1 MNEKELKAGVENST
15 GTEKIKAILKY
26 SEFFRQSDA
35 SKSIQLAEE
44 ARQFAQ
50 ETGDV
55 VNESNAL
62 VSQAYAF
69 FYNSDFDSAQKILT
83 ELIQIGM
90 QFKNDNAL
98 GTANNLKGRIALKS
112 QNPLRALE
120 FNLKALDYYL
130 KDPRPGNLLSC
141 YNNIGTCHQH
151 QNQNEEALNYFQL
164 ALDEANKI
172 NHPAAQ
178 VILQNIGTIQYTQE
192 KYDEA
197 LESYQKAVI
206 FFEETNQL
214 TNLANANYNIGLTY
228 QKLGDYEKSLASF
241 DTAYKLQ
248 EQINDPKGFSYTC
261 NSIANS
267 LIEMKKFDQAYE
279 LLEES
284 YQIAK
289 EHDLKWN
296 LTTTSE
302 TFAKYW
308 EAVGDLKQTVKY
320 LRKVMVYTKEL
331 DQEINKAKLLE
342 MEAKY
347 KTKIYK
353 HQSEKLDD
361 ENKVMSDQIL
371 TLQKSL
377 HEQRL
382 LFDSL
387 QNEFQ
392 QAALK
397 INEQDDLL
405 SSQSRMAVMGEMISL
420 ISHQWR
426 QPLNTIGVMVQSFQD
441 AWNFDEL
448 TEEFINQ
455 QVEIAMDQIMYMS
468 DTINDFRNF
477 FKLEMSQIFNL
488 KDSITKATKL
498 FRFTMKENNI
508 KLITELSCDCSVSG
522 VPNDLVQV
530 LLNILHNASQAMA
543 IDHIQNPFI
552 KIELYL
558 NQNYASLHIS
568 NKGENISPEILAKLF
583 EPYFTTKGDKGTGIG
598 LYICRMI
605 IENKFQGSLTAQNL
619 PDGVNFSIQIPI
631 TTIDD

>member
-1 MNEKELKAGVENST
+1 MKEEEFKAKVENST
-15 GTEKIKAILKY
+15 GSDKIRALIEY

-35 SKSIQLAEE
+35 QKSVNLAEE
-44 ARQFAQ
+44 ARLLARDAGNTLA
-50 ETGDV
+50 EI
-55 VNESNAL
+55 NAL
-62 VSQAYAF
+62 TCQAYAY
-69 FYNSDFDSAQKILT
+69 FYNSKFDSAQHKIN
-83 ELIQIGM
+83 ELIQLGM
-90 QFKNDNAL
+90 QTNNNNTL
-98 GTANNLKGRIALKS
+98 GTAYNIKGRIALKS

-130 KDPRPGNLLSC
+130 KDPKPANLLSC

-151 QNQNEEALNYFQL
+151 QDQNEEALNYFQL

-172 NHPAAQ
+172 DHPAAQ
-178 VILQNIGTIQYTQE
+178 VILQNIGTIQFTQG
-192 KYDEA
+192 KYEEA
-197 LESYQKAVI
+197 LQSYQKAVI
-206 FFEETNQL
+206 FFTENNQL

-241 DTAYKLQ
+241 DNAYKLQ

-267 LIEMKKFDQAYE
+267 LIEMKEFDKALE
-279 LLEES
+279 LLEKA

-289 EHDLKWN
+289 EHDLIWN
-296 LTTTSE
+296 LMVTSE

-308 EAVGDLKQTVKY
+308 ETVGDFKNTIKY
-320 LRKVMVYTKEL
+320 LREVIVYSKEL
-331 DQEINKAKLLE
+331 DQEVNKAKLLE
-342 MEAKY
+342 VEAKY
-347 KTKIYK
+347 KTKIY
-353 HQSEKLDD
+353 QYRSQKLND

-377 HEQRL
+377 QEQRL
-382 LFDSL
+382 LFDNL

-392 QAALK
+392 MAASK

-448 TEEFINQ
+448 SEDFINQ
-455 QVEIAMDQIMYMS
+455 QVEIVMDQIMYMS

-477 FKLEMSQIFNL
+477 FKLEMSQKFNP
-488 KDSITKATKL
+488 KDSVRKAAKL
-498 FRFTMKENNI
+498 FTFTLKERDT
-508 KLITELSCDCSVSG
+508 KLITDFNCDCQVSG

-530 LLNILHNASQAMA
+530 LLNILNNASQAMEF
-543 IDHIQNPFI
+543 DHIQDRII
-552 KIELYL
+552 KIKLSQA
-558 NQNYASLHIS
+558 NDFMHIEIF
-568 NKGENISPEILAKLF
+568 NAGNNIPRNILSKLF
-583 EPYFTTKGDKGTGIG
+583 EPYFSTKGDKGTGIG

-605 IENKFQGSLTAQNL
+605 IENKFNGTLSAQNL
-619 PDGVNFSIQIPI
+619 PNGVNFSIRIPI
-631 TTIDD
+631 TPI